1 MKTKVTIIG
10 GISLANPSPE
20 VLADN
25 QVMDVI
31 QLTNGK
37 NVANFSSP
45 HPFTFEDG
53 TVLPAKSNE
62 EAQRLKVDF
71 IEHKDPDAI
80 EGHSVDMQL
89 TFKLS
94 DAVMEEVDKWE
105 TIAGDG
111 HVDVVFCPLP
121 MIKALHAIGYNVKA
135 SPFRCI
141 RMMDRVKK
149 TLSIVYQTY

>member
-1 MKTKVTIIG
+1 
-10 GISLANPSPE
+10 
-20 VLADN
+20 
-25 QVMDVI
+25 MDVI
-31 QLTNGK
+31 QLSNGK

-80 EGHSVDMQL
+80 EGYSVDMTL
-89 TFKLS
+89 TFELS
-94 DAVMEEVDKWE
+94 DEVLREIEQWE
-105 TIAGDG
+105 RIAGDG
-111 HVDVVFCPLP
+111 HVDIVFCPLP
-121 MIKALHAIGYNVKA
+121 MIKALHAIDYDVKA

>member
-10 GISLANPSPE
+10 GIPLANPSPE

-80 EGHSVDMQL
+80 EGYSVDMQL
-89 TFKLS
+89 TFELS
-94 DAVMEEVDKWE
+94 DAVMEEIDKWE
-105 TIAGDG
+105 RIAGDG

-121 MIKALHAIGYNVKA
+121 MIKALRAMDYDVKA

>member
-1 MKTKVTIIG
+1 
-10 GISLANPSPE
+10 
-20 VLADN
+20 
-25 QVMDVI
+25 MDVI
-31 QLTNGK
+31 QLSNGK

-80 EGHSVDMQL
+80 EGYSVDMQL

-94 DAVMEEVDKWE
+94 DAVMEEIDKWE
-105 TIAGDG
+105 RIAGGG

-121 MIKALHAIGYNVKA
+121 MIKALHAMDYDVKA

>member
-1 MKTKVTIIG
+1 
-10 GISLANPSPE
+10 
-20 VLADN
+20 
-25 QVMDVI
+25 MDVVM
-31 QLTNGK
+31 LSNGK

-53 TVLPAKSNE
+53 TVLPARSNE
-62 EAQRLKVDF
+62 EAQKLKVNF

-80 EGHSVDMQL
+80 EGYSVDMQL
-89 TFKLS
+89 TFELS
-94 DAVMEEVDKWE
+94 NAVREQMKQWE
-105 TIAGDG
+105 LIWLEG

-121 MIKALHAIGYNVKA
+121 MIKALRAIDYDVKA